1 MSEDDVLL
9 RALRELP
16 RPSFE
21 GGDGRDGSEGSGAGD
36 PREADRA
43 RRAARAAFVRAH
55 EGEPWHARVPG
66 LGRVA
71 VPAVLACVVF
81 VYLGWAIS
89 AVNALAR

>member
-16 RPSFE
+16 RPSLE
-21 GGDGRDGSEGSGAGD
+21 GGGDGADA
-36 PREADRA
+36 READRA

-66 LGRVA
+66 VGRFA

-89 AVNALAR
+89 TVNALAH